1 MQTHVMQFS
10 RLTLLSMYVILLDLA
25 AQCKKFSQQY
35 WQKYL
40 KGNAKMK
47 RWFFMQ
53 ILDAY
58 VNLRIIQENKTKYYI
73 Q

>member
-10 RLTLLSMYVILLDLA
+10 RLTFLSMYVILLDLA
-25 AQCKKFSQQY
+25 APSKKFSQQY
-35 WQKYL
+35 WQEYL
-40 KGNAKMK
+40 KGNAEMK

-58 VNLRIIQENKTKYYI
+58 VNLRIIQENKIKYHI
-73 Q
+73 